1 MFTDIQRYSFRPK
14 RKNDLQNIWYYSQLY
29 ECATEAHLSFHRPQP
44 PSTFALKTRFYAQL
58 YRQHIHRASHSGGA
72 GCGGVLAED
81 ERGVQGRTRGGAGVD
96 QRPDAVCAL
105 GRGQPNAV

>member
-1 MFTDIQRYSFRPK
+1 MTKIR
-14 RKNDLQNIWYYSQLY
+14 QNIRHFVTTSICLFT
-29 ECATEAHLSFHRPQP
+29 ALRPSL
-44 PSTFALKTRFYAQL
+44 PSPQKQRFYAQL
-58 YRQHIHRASHSGGA
+58 YRQHIHRASHSGGS

-105 GRGQPNAV
+105 GRRQPNAV

>member
-1 MFTDIQRYSFRPK
+1 MDKNVACHSFIVNFCLFT
-14 RKNDLQNIWYYSQLY
+14 
-29 ECATEAHLSFHRPQP
+29 AHRAPL
-44 PSTFALKTRFYAQL
+44 PSPEKQRFYAQL
-58 YRQHIHRASHSGGA
+58 YRQHIHRASHSGGS